1 MKGLFYKRIAALLIL
16 VVATNVCAMQ
26 IFVKMLTGKTLTLE
40 VEPSDSIDAVKVKIQ
55 GKENIPT
62 EEQRLIFAGKQLEDG
77 HTLADYNIGKE
88 STLHLVQRLH
98 GESSSSM
105 DDASSSSQNIESISS
120 EIAESSSS
128 QNIES
133 SSSEIAESS
142 SSQSIESSSSEIAE
156 SSYSQSIESSS
167 SEIAESSSSQN
178 IESSYSES
186 VISSSSE
193 KGAGSSSGSRETQT
207 LYPMPAEGFEIVVSD
222 NMLVVNS
229 QGSDVSILVF
239 DMMGNLKK
247 RSLNHSVSFES
258 IPSGLYLVRVSVGN
272 VTKVRQI
279 LVK

>member
-55 GKENIPT
+55 EKENIPP

-105 DDASSSSQNIESISS
+105 DDASSSSQNIESSSS

-128 QNIES
+128 QN
-133 SSSEIAESS
+133 
-142 SSQSIESSSSEIAE
+142 
-156 SSYSQSIESSS
+156 IESSS

>member
-40 VEPSDSIDAVKVKIQ
+40 VEPSDAIDAVKVKIQ
-55 GKENIPT
+55 EKENIPP

-105 DDASSSSQNIESISS
+105 DDASSSSQNIES
-120 EIAESSSS
+120 
-128 QNIES
+128 
-133 SSSEIAESS
+133 
-142 SSQSIESSSSEIAE
+142 
-156 SSYSQSIESSS
+156 SS

-193 KGAGSSSGSRETQT
+193 KGAGSSSGSRETQI

-229 QGSDVSILVF
+229 QGFDVSILVF

>member
-77 HTLADYNIGKE
+77 HTLADYNIGNE

-105 DDASSSSQNIESISS
+105 DDASSSSQN
-120 EIAESSSS
+120 
-128 QNIES
+128 
-133 SSSEIAESS
+133 
-142 SSQSIESSSSEIAE
+142 
-156 SSYSQSIESSS
+156 IESSS

>member
-1 MKGLFYKRIAALLIL
+1 
-16 VVATNVCAMQ
+16 
-26 IFVKMLTGKTLTLE
+26 MLTGKILTLE

-55 GKENIPT
+55 EKENIPP

-105 DDASSSSQNIESISS
+105 DDASSSSQN
-120 EIAESSSS
+120 
-128 QNIES
+128 
-133 SSSEIAESS
+133 
-142 SSQSIESSSSEIAE
+142 
-156 SSYSQSIESSS
+156 IESSS

>member
-40 VEPSDSIDAVKVKIQ
+40 VEPSDSIDAVKEKIQ
-55 GKENIPT
+55 EKENIPP

-88 STLHLVQRLH
+88 STLHLVLRLH

-105 DDASSSSQNIESISS
+105 DDASSSSQN
-120 EIAESSSS
+120 
-128 QNIES
+128 
-133 SSSEIAESS
+133 
-142 SSQSIESSSSEIAE
+142 
-156 SSYSQSIESSS
+156 IESSS

-239 DMMGNLKK
+239 DVMGNL
-247 RSLNHSVSFES
+247 
-258 IPSGLYLVRVSVGN
+258 
-272 VTKVRQI
+272 
-279 LVK
+279 

>member
-40 VEPSDSIDAVKVKIQ
+40 VEPSDAIDAVKVKIQ

-77 HTLADYNIGKE
+77 HTLADYNIEKE

-105 DDASSSSQNIESISS
+105 DDASSSSQN
-120 EIAESSSS
+120 
-128 QNIES
+128 
-133 SSSEIAESS
+133 
-142 SSQSIESSSSEIAE
+142 
-156 SSYSQSIESSS
+156 IESSS

>member
-55 GKENIPT
+55 EKENIPT

-77 HTLADYNIGKE
+77 HTLADYNIEKE

-105 DDASSSSQNIESISS
+105 DDASSSSQNIESSSS

-133 SSSEIAESS
+133 SSSEIAESC
-142 SSQSIESSSSEIAE
+142 
-156 SSYSQSIESSS
+156 
-167 SEIAESSSSQN
+167 SSQN

>member
-40 VEPSDSIDAVKVKIQ
+40 VEPSDSIDAVKEKIQ
-55 GKENIPT
+55 EKENIPP

-88 STLHLVQRLH
+88 STLHLVLRLH

-105 DDASSSSQNIESISS
+105 DDASSS
-120 EIAESSSS
+120 
-128 QNIES
+128 
-133 SSSEIAESS
+133 
-142 SSQSIESSSSEIAE
+142 
-156 SSYSQSIESSS
+156 SQSIESSS

-247 RSLNHSVSFES
+247 RQIAQMSSFLN
-258 IPSGLYLVRVSVGN
+258 
-272 VTKVRQI
+272 
-279 LVK
+279 

>member
-55 GKENIPT
+55 EKENIPP

-88 STLHLVQRLH
+88 STLHLVLRLH

-105 DDASSSSQNIESISS
+105 DDASSSSQN
-120 EIAESSSS
+120 
-128 QNIES
+128 
-133 SSSEIAESS
+133 
-142 SSQSIESSSSEIAE
+142 
-156 SSYSQSIESSS
+156 IESSS

-186 VISSSSE
+186 VIFSSSE

>member
-40 VEPSDSIDAVKVKIQ
+40 VEPSDAIDAVKVKIQ
-55 GKENIPT
+55 EKENIPP

-105 DDASSSSQNIESISS
+105 DDASSSSQNIESSSS

-133 SSSEIAESS
+133 S
-142 SSQSIESSSSEIAE
+142 
-156 SSYSQSIESSS
+156 Y

-193 KGAGSSSGSRETQT
+193 KGAGSSSGSRETQI

>member
-40 VEPSDSIDAVKVKIQ
+40 VEPSDSIDAVKMKIQ
-55 GKENIPT
+55 EKGNIPP

-77 HTLADYNIGKE
+77 HTLADYNIQKE
-88 STLHLVQRLH
+88 STLHLVLRLH

-105 DDASSSSQNIESISS
+105 DDASSSSQNIESSSS

-128 QNIES
+128 QN
-133 SSSEIAESS
+133 
-142 SSQSIESSSSEIAE
+142 
-156 SSYSQSIESSS
+156 IESSS

-207 LYPMPAEGFEIVVSD
+207 LYPMLAEGFEIVVSD

-229 QGSDVSILVF
+229 QGSDVRFFVF

-247 RSLNHSVSFES
+247 SSASHSVSLES
-258 IPSGLYLVRVSVGN
+258 MASGAYLVRISVGN

>member
-55 GKENIPT
+55 GMENIPP

-77 HTLADYNIGKE
+77 HTLADYNIEKE
-88 STLHLVQRLH
+88 STLPLVLRLH

-105 DDASSSSQNIESISS
+105 DDASSSSQNIES
-120 EIAESSSS
+120 
-128 QNIES
+128 

-142 SSQSIESSSSEIAE
+142 S
-156 SSYSQSIESSS
+156 SQSIESSS

>member
-26 IFVKMLTGKTLTLE
+26 IFVKMLTGKILTLE

-55 GKENIPT
+55 EKENIPP

-105 DDASSSSQNIESISS
+105 DDASSSSQNIESSSS

-128 QNIES
+128 QN
-133 SSSEIAESS
+133 
-142 SSQSIESSSSEIAE
+142 
-156 SSYSQSIESSS
+156 IESSS